1 MERNKTLNIVI
12 SLIIAI
18 VLWFYVINI
27 VNPPQTDTIRQIPV
41 AISGKEA
48 LEERGF
54 AVVGNLQYTIDVKVT
69 GTRNDVAGLTKD
81 QIAATADIASL
92 AQGNTY
98 INVTVVAPKGITVD
112 DISAENIAVK
122 VEECVT
128 EEKPV
133 KLYPGDAPEGYE
145 TTVLT
150 LGAETVPVKGAKSD
164 VARVG
169 YVKTEI
175 PVDQLEKDVLKTIS
189 APTVVCDA
197 AGSVMDSVEC
207 LTESVGYNVAMFT
220 TKHVQLKTDVIGVSA
235 YGVEGIEKIDV
246 PTAVTIKGSA
256 DTLASI
262 SFVQTNEID
271 VTGVDSNR
279 TVELKCNLPEGVY
292 LSKTVGTLSA
302 SITISEEA
310 KAAYLAAQQENT
322 HTGEQ

>member
-27 VNPPQTDTIRQIPV
+27 VNPPQTETVRQIPV
-41 AISGKEA
+41 AISGQEA

-54 AVVGNLQYTIDVKVT
+54 AVVGNLQYTVDVKVT

-112 DISAENIAVK
+112 DISSENIAVK

-150 LGAETVPVKGAKSD
+150 LGSETVPVKGAKSD
-164 VARVG
+164 VAKVS

-175 PVDQLEKDVLKTIS
+175 AVDKLSKDLIQTIS
-189 APTVVCDA
+189 VPTVVCDA

-207 LTESVGYNVAMFT
+207 LVESVDYSAVMFT
-220 TKHVQLKTDVIGVSA
+220 TKHVQLSASVIGECK
-235 YGVEGIEKIDV
+235 YGAEGIEKIDM

-256 DTLASI
+256 DVLAGI
-262 SFVQTNEID
+262 SSVETNEID
-271 VTGVDSNR
+271 VSGIDSNT

-292 LSKTVGTLSA
+292 LSKTVGSLSA
-302 SITISEEA
+302 KITISEEA
-310 KAAYLAAQQENT
+310 KAAYEAALEESQNM
-322 HTGEQ
+322 GE

>member
-27 VNPPQTDTIRQIPV
+27 VNPPQTVNVRQIPV
-41 AISGKEA
+41 AISGQEVLA
-48 LEERGF
+48 ERGF
-54 AVVGNLQYTIDVKVT
+54 AVVGNLQYTVDVKVT
-69 GTRNDVAGLTKD
+69 GTRNDVSGLTKD
-81 QIAATADIASL
+81 QIAASADVASL

-98 INVTVVAPKGITVD
+98 LNVKVVAPKGITVD

-133 KLYPGDAPEGYE
+133 KLYPGDAPDGYE

-150 LGAETVPVKGAKSD
+150 LGAEKVPVRGAKSD
-164 VARVG
+164 VAKVS

-175 PVDQLEKDVLKTIS
+175 PVDKLEKDNLKTIS
-189 APTVVCDA
+189 VPTLACDS

-207 LTESVGYNVAMFT
+207 LTESIDYSAAMFT
-220 TKHVQLKTDVIGVSA
+220 TKHVQLKTDVVGVSA

-246 PTAVTIKGSA
+246 PTAVTIKGNAQS
-256 DTLASI
+256 LAAI

-271 VTGVDSNR
+271 VTGLAVNK

-292 LSKTVGTLSA
+292 LSKTVGPLSA

-310 KAAYLAAQQENT
+310 KAAYEAAQQENI
-322 HTGEQ
+322 HLGE